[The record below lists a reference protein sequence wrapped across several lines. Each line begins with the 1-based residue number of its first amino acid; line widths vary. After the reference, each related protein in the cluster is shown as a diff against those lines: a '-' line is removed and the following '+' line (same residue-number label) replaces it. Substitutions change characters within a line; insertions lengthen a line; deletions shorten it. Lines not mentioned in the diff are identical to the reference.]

1 MRVNT
6 PTPTPTAIPI
16 TVELFVVC
24 GADIDGFEDIGNGD
38 VVGLEIVVVMV
49 VNVANE
55 A

>member
-1 MRVNT
+1 MVCVVVAAGVAECVMVVN
-6 PTPTPTAIPI
+6 A
-16 TVELFVVC
+16 
-24 GADIDGFEDIGNGD
+24 ADIDGFEDIGNDD